1 LANSDLPPE
10 IKEILLSQ
18 QQQIA
23 KLSEMIGGLSEA
35 VLAGTSLSGKVHEH
49 AIGQAAAFQ
58 VFAEVLMSA
67 SPDLKRH
74 VAIAMGQLLSRP
86 EATPNEHLRNVV
98 AALHKAATDGR
109 NGPEGRRADLRVVPP
124 PGESGNR

>member
-1 LANSDLPPE
+1 LAISDLPPE

-35 VLAGTSLSGKVHEH
+35 VLASTSLSGRVHEH

-124 PGESGNR
+124 PGEPEGR